1 MEDFL
6 KADGLSRIIFYFQE
20 VDNIPDAGTLL
31 TCLSHVHVSSV
42 NNNQFFLFGFCVL
55 LFLSLIMC
63 DFSVEHVRLGPGG
76 VQSATI
82 KPRPK
87 VFITDTRDM
96 QLSGA
101 CVFFIKINPS
111 KALTLANICQVIYLY
126 TLQLYFDQ

>member
-31 TCLSHVHVSSV
+31 TCLSRVHVSSV
-42 NNNQFFLFGFCVL
+42 NNNQFFSLWL
-55 LFLSLIMC
+55 LRAALNLIMC

-126 TLQLYFDQ
+126 TLSLYFDR

>member
-42 NNNQFFLFGFCVL
+42 NDNDFFSLWLLRAVL
-55 LFLSLIMC
+55 NLIMC

-111 KALTLANICQVIYLY
+111 KAITLANICQVIYLHP
-126 TLQLYFDQ
+126 L

>member
-42 NNNQFFLFGFCVL
+42 NDNEFFSLWLLRAVL
-55 LFLSLIMC
+55 NLIMC

-111 KALTLANICQVIYLY
+111 KAITLANICQVIYLHP
-126 TLQLYFDQ
+126 L

>member
-42 NNNQFFLFGFCVL
+42 NDNEFFSLWLLRAVL
-55 LFLSLIMC
+55 NLIMC

-126 TLQLYFDQ
+126 TLSLYFDR

>member
-42 NNNQFFLFGFCVL
+42 NNNQFFSLWL
-55 LFLSLIMC
+55 LRAALNLIMF

-126 TLQLYFDQ
+126 TLSLYFDQ

>member
-42 NNNQFFLFGFCVL
+42 NDNEFFSLWLLRAVL
-55 LFLSLIMC
+55 NLIMC

-111 KALTLANICQVIYLY
+111 KALTLANICQVIYLH
-126 TLQLYFDQ
+126 TLWLYFDR